1 MDATLAAPTDPEP
14 PAEPRASR
22 SMLAVLGAMAALHA
36 LLPAGVAW
44 ILHHGG
50 VPGAELAVV
59 TLHLGVPA
67 LYWPVFRRTRL
78 GWLGWALVLAVN
90 HGFVLLGALPY
101 LR

>member
-1 MDATLAAPTDPEP
+1 MDATLADLTDPES

-22 SMLAVLGAMAALHA
+22 AMLAVLAGMAALHA

-50 VPGAELAVV
+50 VPGAQLAVV
-59 TLHLGVPA
+59 ALHLGVPL

-78 GWLGWALVLAVN
+78 GWLRWGLVLAAN